1 MKKYDKISKIA
12 IEIANDKFCLTGIFI
27 FTGFTI
33 LFLINKNI
41 QSNIYFA
48 ICCIYI
54 ILVSYIL
61 LNMCLKTMRIISKCI
76 IYSHYTYIDE
86 PYICF
91 ENDSNPIKINI
102 KQLHFKRTKENVNIC
117 DYCFIYENNRYYLNY
132 TILDNDGYIK
142 FKRKLSNEDII
153 NLLK

>member
-12 IEIANDKFCLTGIFI
+12 IEIVDDKFCLTGIFI
-27 FTGFTI
+27 FTGFII

-41 QSNIYFA
+41 QSNIYFV
-48 ICCIYI
+48 ICCIYN
-54 ILVSYIL
+54 ILVFYIL
-61 LNMCLKTMRIISKCI
+61 LNIHLKTIRIISRCI
-76 IYSHYTYIDE
+76 IYSHYTNIDE

>member
-1 MKKYDKISKIA
+1 MKKYDKMSKIA
-12 IEIANDKFCLTGIFI
+12 IKIANDKFYLTGIFI
-27 FTGFTI
+27 FTGFVI

-41 QSNIYFA
+41 QSDIYFA
-48 ICCIYI
+48 ICCTYI
-54 ILVSYIL
+54 ILASYIL
-61 LNMCLKTMRIISKCI
+61 LNIYLKTIKIISRCI
-76 IYSHYTYIDE
+76 IYKHYTVLNN

-91 ENDSNPIKINI
+91 ENDNNPIKTNI

-117 DYCFIYENNRYYLNY
+117 DYQFIYENNCYYLNY
-132 TILDNDGYIK
+132 TILDDGYIR